1 MEEALGKRS
10 SRPAS
15 IDSMA
20 GRRVRAARSRSVL
33 CLGAVVAVC
42 TAGVGVSAALDA
54 TAMSRVERI
63 RETRLADGVLNQFTP
78 ASGDPRLIARYK
90 AMTANARASFS
101 FTPALADAGESR
113 RAMTVVVRAP
123 TRTENALPRAARS
136 IADAAPAA
144 APAIAIAPVAYRLGP
159 KVGLNK
165 FANATPAR
173 KVDISALPQAPS
185 AGAAPRPR
193 FETRMS
199 VEEPTAGNTARNFA
213 TPDSRVVDVSSSY
226 RLNRKIDLTAGV
238 RYRDGGVEARVP
250 QAADSRS
257 DDQAVYVGT
266 RFRF

>member
-1 MEEALGKRS
+1 MGKRS
-10 SRPAS
+10 FHSTSSAGGSAVSARRPRALLWIGAALFAS
-15 IDSMA
+15 
-20 GRRVRAARSRSVL
+20 
-33 CLGAVVAVC
+33 
-42 TAGVGVSAALDA
+42 TAGVGVAAALDS
-54 TAMSRVERI
+54 TALSRVERI

-123 TRTENALPRAARS
+123 ARTQSALPRATRS
-136 IADAAPAA
+136 IAADAPAA

-185 AGAAPRPR
+185 AAVPRSR